1 MEQNILEK
9 QRELTQ
15 RLNRFRAEY
24 YSQNAPSVSD
34 AVYDRL
40 FDELKELEQ
49 QTGVCMA
56 NSPTQTVGYPT
67 VSRLEK
73 NVDKLQ
79 DFYEHGR
86 DVMREQY
93 DGLLEY
99 LAR

>member
-1 MEQNILEK
+1 MGGGGE
-9 QRELTQ
+9 T
-15 RLNRFRAEY
+15 FCD
-24 YSQNAPSVSD
+24 PS
-34 AVYDRL
+34 RM
-40 FDELKELEQ
+40 Q
-49 QTGVCMA
+49 
-56 NSPTQTVGYPT
+56 P